1 MSKMARK
8 EEIEAYLYILPWFIG
23 FGIFLAGPLLY
34 SIFLSTTT
42 YSGLGPPEYIGLGN
56 YQRAFTDPLF
66 YKVLYN
72 TLYYTGCT
80 VVFGTL
86 GSLGCA
92 LLLSQKLKGISIYR
106 TFFFLPSLIF
116 MVASALIWVWIL
128 EPEFGLLNYAL
139 SKLGI
144 KGPRWFQSVTYSMPG
159 LIIIRLWKM
168 GGLSMIIFLAALQS
182 IPTNLYDAAKIDGAK
197 QWHSF
202 IYVTLPMLSSV
213 IFFVIIWGIIESFSV
228 FATVFV
234 TTKGGPAHAT
244 LVYVLYL
251 YQYAFEWFEMGYGSA
266 LAWLM
271 FCILLTFTY
280 FYFRHFQQLIYYA
293 GERRR

>member
-1 MSKMARK
+1 MV
-8 EEIEAYLYILPWFIG
+8 L
-23 FGIFLAGPLLY
+23 FLAGLQF
-34 SIFLSTTT
+34 I
-42 YSGLGPPEYIGLGN
+42 PPE
-56 YQRAFTDPLF
+56 
-66 YKVLYN
+66 LY
-72 TLYYTGCT
+72 
-80 VVFGTL
+80 
-86 GSLGCA
+86 
-92 LLLSQKLKGISIYR
+92 
-106 TFFFLPSLIF
+106 
-116 MVASALIWVWIL
+116 
-128 EPEFGLLNYAL
+128 E
-139 SKLGI
+139 
-144 KGPRWFQSVTYSMPG
+144 
-159 LIIIRLWKM
+159 
-168 GGLSMIIFLAALQS
+168 
-182 IPTNLYDAAKIDGAK
+182 AAKIDGAK